1 MVVKLSSLGVKLGVA
16 RYRTRRACMRL
27 KSGCIPQR
35 KQIFMVRYP
44 KEIYSS
50 TNDYVCILKDNAAS
64 LWVGG
69 VYQRITMGVGHI
81 V

>member
-16 RYRTRRACMRL
+16 RYGTRWACVGL

-44 KEIYSS
+44 KEIYSN
-50 TNDYVCILKDNAAS
+50 TNGCVYILKMDDIILKDNDT
-64 LWVGG
+64 G
-69 VYQRITMGVGHI
+69 
-81 V
+81 